1 MSFTNSFEADNW
13 PLSKCTGRDLP
24 TFTVR
29 KVYPEDIATEIEH
42 PDFPDL
48 IRQFIYNQQHSNDA
62 SNEW

>member
-1 MSFTNSFEADNW
+1 
-13 PLSKCTGRDLP
+13 
-24 TFTVR
+24 VR